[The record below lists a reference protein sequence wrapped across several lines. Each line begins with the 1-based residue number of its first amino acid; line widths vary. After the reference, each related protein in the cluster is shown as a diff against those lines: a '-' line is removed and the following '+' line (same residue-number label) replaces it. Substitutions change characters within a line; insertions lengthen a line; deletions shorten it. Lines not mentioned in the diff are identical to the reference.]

1 MSFNKE
7 KAQLIA
13 VLRQRSRGAAADSF
27 EFTLVTALGE
37 AAQGRPEMATTIL
50 RSDVPLTKDDR
61 EWLAKYIE
69 KSFRRPRHRPTSMIP
84 SPIKQVAARAR
95 DGNLTCIKR
104 GTIAEVHWQGKFRG
118 CDFAPRAKWCAN
130 SAVRCRTWGRPDLT
144 VGSWAMLA
152 RALSAPPL

>member
-13 VLRQRSRGAAADSF
+13 VFAATKPGRGAAVDSF

-95 DGNLTCIKR
+95 AIK
-104 GTIAEVHWQGKFRG
+104 EE
-118 CDFAPRAKWCAN
+118 
-130 SAVRCRTWGRPDLT
+130 
-144 VGSWAMLA
+144 
-152 RALSAPPL
+152 